1 MFVQKK
7 NSRVKINLKK
17 KKNMVL
23 NYGAY
28 GFKTLKPVELNEK
41 HIEIMINV
49 IKKLTNKKAKIKTT
63 LVFNKIKTKKPDQT
77 RMGKG
82 KGNIS
87 EKVSQL
93 IPGHIF
99 LEMNNISKKQ
109 ALICISKIQKKF
121 QVCIKLITF

>member
-17 KKNMVL
+17 KKNMIL
-23 NYGAY
+23 NYGSY
-28 GFKTLKPVELNEK
+28 GFKILKPVELNEK
-41 HIEIMINV
+41 HIEIMINI

-63 LVFNKIKTKKPDQT
+63 LVFNKIKTKKPDQI

-93 IPGHIF
+93 IPGRIF

-121 QVCIKLITF
+121 HVCIKLITL